1 MDKNSFLT
9 YGQVLTL
16 FSTARF
22 PEEGK
27 PLGNNNRLWEV
38 KDPNFGIGYKL
49 EHYGTPIA
57 TRFPEVIK
65 IHRGALDSVTSKSR
79 LSQCGVYVQERKEV
93 AEFVHSGKCYT
104 WPEEDLLLTRDKVFR
119 IKHKWNADRLD
130 LIQYYVLEHPVIR
143 SKAPRKLPKSRNT
156 LRDPKIG
163 DAFEHEGKH
172 YVWVN
177 ANYVRANA
185 KKLPHGRRERLAAV
199 RYLGDNG
206 WWPSNVHVPDTE
218 NPEVLHFLDVNNPL
232 SLMAWAALGSK
243 SKAIERYDYDITYN
257 PTLEVPNGSEEG

>member
-1 MDKNSFLT
+1 MNKNSFRT
-9 YGQVLTL
+9 YGKVLTL

-49 EHYGTPIA
+49 EHYGTPVA

-65 IHRGALDSVTSKSR
+65 IHRGALDSMTSKSR
-79 LSQCGVYVQERKEV
+79 LGQCGVYVHERKEA
-93 AEFVHSGKCYT
+93 AEIGHAGKWYI
-104 WPEEDLLLTRDKVFR
+104 WPGEDLLLTHDKVFR
-119 IKHKWNADRLD
+119 IKRKWNADRSN
-130 LIQYYVLEHPVIR
+130 LIEYYVLEHPVIQA
-143 SKAPRKLPKSRNT
+143 KAPRKLPKGRNT

-172 YVWVN
+172 YVWVD
-177 ANYVRANA
+177 AR
-185 KKLPHGRRERLAAV
+185 KLPHGGGKGFAAV

-206 WWPSNVHVPDTE
+206 WWPSRVHVPDTA
-218 NPEVLHFLDVNNPL
+218 NPEVLHFLDADNPL
-232 SLMAWAALGSK
+232 SFMAWAAIGSK
-243 SKAIERYDYDITYN
+243 SEAIERHGYDITHN

>member
-1 MDKNSFLT
+1 MDRNSFHT
-9 YGQVLTL
+9 YGKVLTL

-49 EHYGTPIA
+49 EHYRTPIA

-65 IHRGALDSVTSKSR
+65 IHRGSLDSVTSKGR
-79 LSQCGVYVQERKEV
+79 LNQCGVYVYERKE
-93 AEFVHSGKCYT
+93 AAQIHHAGKLYI
-104 WPEEDLLLTRDKVFR
+104 WPAEDLLLTHDKVFR
-119 IKHKWNADRLD
+119 IKRKWNADRSD
-130 LIQYYVLEHPVIR
+130 LIEYYVLEHPVVQA
-143 SKAPRKLPKSRNT
+143 KAPRKLPKSRNT

-163 DAFEHEGKH
+163 DAFEYEGKH
-172 YVWVN
+172 YVWVD
-177 ANYVRANA
+177 V
-185 KKLPHGRRERLAAV
+185 KKLPHSSGRGLAAV

-206 WWPSNVHVPDTE
+206 WWPSQVHVTDTV
-218 NPEVLHFLDVNNPL
+218 NPEVLHFLDADNPM

-243 SKAIERYDYDITYN
+243 SEAIERYDYDITHN